1 MSPFLGDSMEKSFSL
16 ADIKFIKRITVGN
29 INPNNPMSDEKKDEQ
44 IKKLNEYLNGYPKGK
59 LIGKDV
65 SFGIFQV
72 GEHQLT
78 MQSTTYHI
86 GFKREI
92 N

>member
-1 MSPFLGDSMEKSFSL
+1 MEKSFAL
-16 ADIKFIKRITVGN
+16 ADIRCVKRITVGN
-29 INPNNPMSDEKKDEQ
+29 MDPNNPMSDEKKDEA
-44 IKKLNEYLNGYPKGK
+44 IALLNDYLNGFPKGK
-59 LIGKDV
+59 LIGKDI

-86 GFKREI
+86 GFPRTVK
-92 N
+92 

>member
-1 MSPFLGDSMEKSFSL
+1 MDKPFALSDVKC
-16 ADIKFIKRITVGN
+16 IKRITVGN
-29 INPNNPMSDEKKDEQ
+29 IDPNSPMTDEKKEEQ
-44 IKKLNEYLNGYPKGK
+44 IKKLNDYLNGYPKGK

-86 GFKREI
+86 GFPREVQ
-92 N
+92 

>member
-1 MSPFLGDSMEKSFSL
+1 MDDKFSL
-16 ADIKFIKRITVGN
+16 ADVKHIKRITVGDVD
-29 INPNNPMSDEKKDEQ
+29 PNKPMSDEKKDEQ
-44 IKKLNEYLNGYPKGK
+44 VKRLNEYLNGYPKGK

-65 SFGIFQV
+65 SFAIFQV

-78 MQSTTYHI
+78 TQATTYHI
-86 GFKREI
+86 GFPREV

>member
-1 MSPFLGDSMEKSFSL
+1 MEKNFSL
-16 ADIKFIKRITVGN
+16 ADIKFVKRITVGN
-29 INPNNPMSDEKKDEQ
+29 IDPNNPMTEEKKDEA
-44 IKKLNEYLNGYPKGK
+44 IKKLNDYLNGYPKGK
-59 LIGKDV
+59 LVGKDI

-86 GFKREI
+86 GFPREVK
-92 N
+92 